1 MVGGISVL
9 TWLLASFLFYADV
22 RYSDDVTGFLLQ
34 LSDNESGNPNLFD
47 INWEIMRITDLI
59 FYACITLFWFIYSFV
74 FFIWRHRSQKKKQ
87 LQRNE
92 EEKKPPLVIND
103 THDNVRAVVCPLRYL
118 KFHFAEKLMICTAT
132 HAFDKRVAQT
142 PIKFPLEAALP
153 MYTYVRNSCDVVHHR
168 EWRNIIKLQ
177 TLWAVRLGTK
187 QTFEGSSPLP
197 MFLKETTFRSQFCRF
212 SNRRSSR
219 TLGRAAKTF
228 HLR

>member
-34 LSDNESGNPNLFD
+34 LSDNESGNPNLFN

-103 THDNVRAVVCPLRYL
+103 THDKVRAVVCPLRYL
-118 KFHFAEKLMICTAT
+118 KFHFAEILMIC
-132 HAFDKRVAQT
+132 
-142 PIKFPLEAALP
+142 
-153 MYTYVRNSCDVVHHR
+153 
-168 EWRNIIKLQ
+168 
-177 TLWAVRLGTK
+177 
-187 QTFEGSSPLP
+187 
-197 MFLKETTFRSQFCRF
+197 
-212 SNRRSSR
+212 
-219 TLGRAAKTF
+219 
-228 HLR
+228 